1 MRDILFKA
9 KRVDNGEW
17 VEGFYLHDGVSGK
30 SFIHQKDCELNESD
44 KVGEEGCLRIFAFE
58 IDSDTLCQ
66 YTGLTDKNGKKIW
79 ENDII
84 HIGDKSIPYIVEWHD
99 TGFMGKAVNAMD
111 RIGLKYW
118 SFKIEVM
125 SNIFDNPELLEVEQ

>member
-1 MRDILFKA
+1 MREILFKA
-9 KRVDNGEW
+9 KEKETGKW
-17 VEGFYLHDGVSGK
+17 VEGMLFDGYHNCFIINSMKQQDYPSGECK
-30 SFIHQKDCELNESD
+30 GYGSMVNKDT
-44 KVGEEGCLRIFAFE
+44 V
-58 IDSDTLCQ
+58 CQ

-84 HIGDKSIPYIVEWHD
+84 HSGDRLIPYIVEWHD

-118 SFKIEVM
+118 SPKIEVIG
-125 SNIFDNPELLEVEQ
+125 NIFDNPELLEVKDVN